1 MYKKIQN
8 AVVTGVASAMVAIG
22 AIAVAPDSAE
32 AACAGSNARN
42 QITVDTAEVRMD
54 SCVANDLVNGYGDAK
69 DASALAALVGAKY
82 PAVSFLAAP
91 FYAWAWANQST
102 VRNCAANNTGIV
114 FTEVNGIIM
123 SCSAQ

>member
-1 MYKKIQN
+1 
-8 AVVTGVASAMVAIG
+8 G

-82 PAVSFLAAP
+82 PVVSFLAEP
-91 FYAWAWANQST
+91 FYAWSWVNQST
-102 VRNCAANNTGIV
+102 VRECSTNNSGIV
-114 FTEVNGIIM
+114 FTEVKGIIM

>member
-1 MYKKIQN
+1 QFQEATMYKKIQN
-8 AVVTGVASAMVAIG
+8 AVVTGVATAMVAIG

-91 FYAWAWANQST
+91 FMLGPGQI
-102 VRNCAANNTGIV
+102 R
-114 FTEVNGIIM
+114 
-123 SCSAQ
+123 AQLEIAQQTIPG

>member
-8 AVVTGVASAMVAIG
+8 AVVTGVATAMVAIG

-69 DASALAALVGAKY
+69 DASALQLWLEQNTQPSV
-82 PAVSFLAAP
+82 FWQHP
-91 FYAWAWANQST
+91 FMLGPGQIRAQLEIAQQTIPGSYS
-102 VRNCAANNTGIV
+102 RRL
-114 FTEVNGIIM
+114 TEL
-123 SCSAQ
+123 